1 MKKKKSMYELAVEML
16 EATNPYKKPLKDF
29 HYSYM
34 LLNARENKALLC
46 ILRSKLTGKR
56 RSVSSRGALEKD
68 YAVCYKAIADAF
80 DDYFAD
86 YKPQSFAFQQET
98 KVKFVRWLNE
108 IARRYGIQEK
118 IIPENLQVK
127 PNESDTAIVMLKE
140 LHDRKGKKVSEIAE
154 AMHISPRAVQKNL
167 RKLDPELSNS
177 EEDRNTYVP
186 FRIGGQPV
194 KVKISAMPP
203 ESGKGDY
210 YKTSNT
216 VHPLVLLENQMQIGT
231 LLKVLANSYYADES
245 GVCYSIGL
253 DIWYQLSE
261 YSRNRVKE
269 VFAMDDE
276 NLQDFIEEL
285 EDTVPGSDENKFQT
299 ERNMFEQIHGSMSDQ
314 ELLRYVM
321 KGAGRHCNISL
332 SIEGGKRKLIGYTL
346 DCHRNEGDVAVY
358 RAISPDGV
366 ITEFTSDQ
374 LISIECES

>member
-1 MKKKKSMYELAVEML
+1 MKKKSMYELAIEML
-16 EATNPYKKPLKDF
+16 EATNPYKKPLDAF
-29 HYSYM
+29 YYSYV
-34 LLNARENKALLC
+34 LLKKRENKKLLC
-46 ILRSKLTGKR
+46 ILRSKLAGKR

-68 YAVCYKAIADAF
+68 YAVCYKAIADSF

-98 KVKFVRWLNE
+98 KVKFARWLNE
-108 IARRYGIQEK
+108 IARKYDIQEK

-154 AMHISPRAVQKNL
+154 TMHISPRAVQKNL
-167 RKLDPELSNS
+167 RKLDPGLSNS
-177 EEDRNTYVP
+177 EEDNRNAYVP

-194 KVKISAMPP
+194 KVKISAIPP

-210 YKTSNT
+210 YRTLNT

-245 GVCYSIGL
+245 AVCYSIGL
-253 DIWYQLSE
+253 DIWYQLSD
-261 YSRNRVKE
+261 YSRNRVKA
-269 VFAMDDE
+269 VFAIDDP
-276 NLQDFIEEL
+276 NLQDFIEEI
-285 EDTVPGSDENKFQT
+285 ENTVPGSDENKFQT
-299 ERNMFEQIHGSMSDQ
+299 ERNMFEEIHGSMSDQ
-314 ELLRYVM
+314 ELLRYAM
-321 KGAGRHCNISL
+321 KGAGRHCNIIL
-332 SIEGGKRKLIGYTL
+332 SIGGRERKLIGYTL
-346 DCHRNEGDVAVY
+346 DCHMDEGDVAVY